1 MADRHQFDE
10 IAIRGFRGLR
20 DINLSGLGEVNILL
34 GANDVGKTSIL
45 ESVLLICDPS
55 EPRLPITVQRSRNYL
70 AGDIDGLA
78 SIFHD
83 LDLNREVVIEARLS
97 GDRGYRRLTISAP
110 QQDVNE
116 KADVNEKSNGKTNVN
131 ERPKFYGTRVLQY
144 DVEVQSS
151 VQEASNSSQIQLID
165 RGDKWEKKPLYET
178 VIDEIS
184 FNLFVPVPGY
194 NTEPIGRLIVNKKD
208 RRLIR
213 YLQHINPRVTNI
225 TALENIVYLDI
236 GLAQMMPLN
245 MFGSGMIRATMIL
258 SECILQ
264 DSKVLLIDE
273 LEQGLHHQAIS
284 FLLEALLRLAKE
296 QDIQIFAT
304 THSIEVIEGLQH
316 VLGQEEFAEH
326 RGTTTCVTL
335 QRDKDGIVR
344 SYRYDYQQ
352 FDHCIEHGIE
362 IR

>member
-20 DINLSGLGEVNILL
+20 DITLSGLGEVNILL

-45 ESVLLICDPS
+45 ESVLLICGPS
-55 EPRLPITVQRSRNYL
+55 EPRLPITVQNSRNY
-70 AGDIDGLA
+70 GVGNIDDLK

-83 LDLNREVVIEARLS
+83 LDLNGEVVIEAHLS
-97 GDRGYRRLTISAP
+97 GDRGYRRLTMSTSH
-110 QQDVNE
+110 QQVINE
-116 KADVNEKSNGKTNVN
+116 NSKGKNAKLQFQ
-131 ERPKFYGTRVLQY
+131 EARVLQY
-144 DVEVQSS
+144 DVEVNSS
-151 VQEASNSSQIQLID
+151 VQETPKSFQIQLID
-165 RGDKWEKKPLYET
+165 RGDKWGVGKDST
-178 VIDEIS
+178 IDTAIDTIV
-184 FNLFVPVPGY
+184 FTLLVPTSEY
-194 NTEPIGRLIVNKKD
+194 NTESIGRLVVNKKD
-208 RRLIR
+208 QLLVD
-213 YLQHINPRVTNI
+213 YLQHINPRVSKISVLGNM
-225 TALENIVYLDI
+225 AYLDI
-236 GLAQMMPLN
+236 GLGQMMPLN

-264 DSKVLLIDE
+264 NVKVLLIDE
-273 LEQGLHHQAIS
+273 LEQGLHYQAIS
-284 FLLEALLRLAKE
+284 FLLETLLRLAKE

-304 THSIEVIEGLQH
+304 THSIEVIKGLQQ
-316 VLGQEEFAEH
+316 VLGQEEFIEH
-326 RGTTTCVTL
+326 RDTTKCITL